1 MIRRSVKRVFIC
13 LLHDFPMFVH
23 VLWKLPIQRA
33 SKRTSK
39 WSQRNF
45 TTWWSHRY
53 WQSISSKP
61 YGACSKE
68 RSSTGIAS
76 YQVLGPVDSCSLTE
90 RCLFLGLC
98 CFLCLC
104 LCLCSL
110 PPRLL
115 TSPGGNN
122 LGDVFVDGRP
132 RVVQSRSL
140 QDDPRCSHWSREWV
154 RYEHFLLFFI
164 YYLFVFRV
172 PGFLAGIWVRM
183 FRCAFR
189 GSTTIS
195 CVQLLRFFGFWR
207 YLAVTYIWEFGAFF

>member
-1 MIRRSVKRVFIC
+1 MTFQCLYMFYENYQFKGHQKEPPNGPNATLQHDGVTDIDKVF
-13 LLHDFPMFVH
+13 
-23 VLWKLPIQRA
+23 LP
-33 SKRTSK
+33 
-39 WSQRNF
+39 SQ
-45 TTWWSHRY
+45 
-53 WQSISSKP
+53 P

-132 RVVQSRSL
+132 RVVQSRRL
-140 QDDPRCSHWSREWV
+140 QDDPRCSH
-154 RYEHFLLFFI
+154 
-164 YYLFVFRV
+164 
-172 PGFLAGIWVRM
+172 
-183 FRCAFR
+183 
-189 GSTTIS
+189 
-195 CVQLLRFFGFWR
+195 
-207 YLAVTYIWEFGAFF
+207 